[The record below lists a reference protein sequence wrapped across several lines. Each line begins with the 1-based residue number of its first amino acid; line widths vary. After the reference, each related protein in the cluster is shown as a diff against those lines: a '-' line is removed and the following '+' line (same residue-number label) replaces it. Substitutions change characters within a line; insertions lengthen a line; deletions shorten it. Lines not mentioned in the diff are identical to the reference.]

1 VTGPF
6 RESLRTMFLAEVPD
20 EQRHAQYLADQIA
33 FLGGTPTTAPRQVP
47 EAGTPKEMLRR
58 ILEAEERAIQDYNER
73 IKQAE
78 AYGDTGLKV
87 ALENQVSDETNHQQE
102 VSRMLA
108 GWPD

>member
-1 VTGPF
+1 MQTH
-6 RESLRTMFLAEVPD
+6 RKSLLSIRTTTAEGF
-20 EQRHAQYLADQIA
+20 EIA
-33 FLGGTPTTAPRQVP
+33 F
-47 EAGTPKEMLRR
+47 KEMLRR
-58 ILEAEERAIQDYNER
+58 ILEAEERAIRDYNER

-87 ALENQVSDETNHQQE
+87 ALENQVSDETNHQHE